1 MGLGKYKTLVNN
13 YYTPVKIVERGWITY
28 QGQNCRTEYDMGNG
42 FVVEISITK
51 HDRSDKNDLCNL
63 WLKAGWIPEFYEY
76 TIHANTFYTDKD
88 GRCSGCYDLCK
99 LSEDGK
105 RVLVD
110 FDWLLPLSDDNIKIL
125 VAECNR
131 RRIKD
136 IRFTKQ

>member
-13 YYTPVKIVERGWITY
+13 YYTPVKITERGWATH
-28 QGQNCRTEYDMGNG
+28 QGHNCSTWYDMGYG
-42 FVVEISITK
+42 FTVEISITK
-51 HDRSDKNDLCNL
+51 HDRSYKKDLCNL

-76 TIHANTFYTDKD
+76 TIHANTYYTDKD

-105 RVLVD
+105 RVVVD

-136 IRFTKQ
+136 IKFTNV